1 MGKTLQESV
10 AEESAASLAPESRA
24 LRENLDAIRE
34 WESAALAS
42 RSRAERLSDQI
53 TKVVAGG
60 PALML
65 HVVWYAG
72 WLAVNSGSLPG
83 IPIFDPFPFPLL
95 TTAVSLEAI
104 FLSLF
109 VLASQNRLAQQSDKR
124 AHLDLQI
131 DLLAEREMTAV
142 LQILQDLAKHLD
154 VEVTVRPE
162 QVGDLLRETDVPG
175 LAVRVDEEAL
185 PGCAPRSTGQSKSR

>member
-1 MGKTLQESV
+1 VRQTRHQVVEN
-10 AEESAASLAPESRA
+10 EAASLAPESRA

-34 WESAALAS
+34 WERAALAS
-42 RSRAERLSDQI
+42 RSRVERLSDRI
-53 TKVVAGG
+53 TRVVAGG

-65 HVVWYAG
+65 HVLWYAG
-72 WLAVNSGSLPG
+72 WLVVNSGLLPG
-83 IPIFDPFPFPLL
+83 VPIFDPFPFPLL

-142 LQILQDLAKHLD
+142 LQILQDLAKHFD

-162 QVGDLLRETDVPG
+162 QVGDLARETDVPG

-185 PGCAPRSTGQSKSR
+185 PGCAPPSTGPSKSR